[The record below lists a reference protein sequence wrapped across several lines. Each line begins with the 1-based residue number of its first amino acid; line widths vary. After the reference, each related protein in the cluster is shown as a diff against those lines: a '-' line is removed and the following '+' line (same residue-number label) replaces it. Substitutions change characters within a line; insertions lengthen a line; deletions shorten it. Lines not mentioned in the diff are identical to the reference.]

1 MFEPGLGSNIKAE
14 SLVALLIKFIE
25 EDNGVFGGGG
35 GLFDPPPP
43 LGRSR
48 VRIFCFI
55 CKLEPLKGA
64 NGSRATEQKIPLINS
79 ISCSSL

>member
-35 GLFDPPPP
+35 VYLTTPPPP
-43 LGRSR
+43 LD
-48 VRIFCFI
+48 VR
-55 CKLEPLKGA
+55 G
-64 NGSRATEQKIPLINS
+64 
-79 ISCSSL
+79 